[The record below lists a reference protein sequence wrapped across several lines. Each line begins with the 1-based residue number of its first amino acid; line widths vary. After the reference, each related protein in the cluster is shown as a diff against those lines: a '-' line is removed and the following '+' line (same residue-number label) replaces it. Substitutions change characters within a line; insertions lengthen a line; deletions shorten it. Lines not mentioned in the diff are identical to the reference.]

1 MPGKKERNYENT
13 SSGAVADVD
22 FSMSVQEANEK
33 ARKEQEKFIE
43 EQLNDN
49 RGRMNKD

>member
-1 MPGKKERNYENT
+1 MPGKKEPNYQPT
-13 SSGAVADVD
+13 SSGAIADVN
-22 FSMSVQEANEK
+22 FSMRVQEANEK

-49 RGRMNKD
+49 RGRMGRE

>member
-1 MPGKKERNYENT
+1 MPGRKEPNYKKT

-22 FSMSVQEANEK
+22 FSIRVQKANEK

>member
-1 MPGKKERNYENT
+1 MPGKKEPNYKKT

-22 FSMSVQEANEK
+22 FSMRVQEANEK

-49 RGRMNKD
+49 RGRMGRK